1 MLLLPSRITYPR
13 SSAIF
18 PPLFMKGPAF
28 LAILRVAPP
37 AAWVRWLPVLVALC
51 LMAGIVRG
59 QEAEYP
65 LQPPDRGSPR
75 ATLVTFLA
83 AGDALAASLADE
95 YLANPTREE
104 FQHLSQLGAAAV
116 ACLDLSETPP
126 AARLKAGRA
135 AAVALYETLSR
146 LPQLAIE
153 DIPAADGMGQLGGA
167 AAKSWVIPH
176 TEITLAK
183 VEKGPQ
189 SGEFLFSP
197 TTVAHAS
204 DYFERVRPLPLN
216 RALPLENLHDVLV
229 NGGGWMIPYAW
240 VQSLPGWLQTPQA
253 GQSLWKWLAL
263 ALVLA
268 ILLLILR
275 WAYRLSRLAE
285 HERPF
290 LRALAQMALPTY
302 LLLASP
308 TIAYLALVQL
318 NLIDGVATAVGLVTT
333 AIMFLAGAWIS
344 WRLAP
349 VVAEAIIASPKIP
362 LESVDAHLIRITA
375 RLLGALGA
383 AGLLVLG
390 ADWLGIP
397 LYGIIAGLGVGG
409 LAFAL
414 AAKPSL
420 ENLIGGLNLFAD
432 KPMKVGDLCKYGAE
446 IGWIEAIGIR
456 STRIRGRD
464 RTLTSIP
471 NGMLATMPVVN
482 MSQRDQM
489 LIQSLVTVRY
499 ETSPEQLR
507 YLLVKIREMLVGH
520 PRIDPDSARARFINF
535 GASSLD
541 IEVYAYVQTR
551 DWAEFLAIREDL
563 LLRIM
568 DIVAQSGTSF
578 AFPSQTLYVARD
590 GGLDAQGALLAEAEV
605 RQWREAGS
613 LPFPNFPP
621 ERLEQMRGQVAY
633 PPPGSPGAAS
643 AA

>member
-1 MLLLPSRITYPR
+1 MLPPRVTYPR
-13 SSAIF
+13 SSPII

-28 LAILRVAPP
+28 LGILIVAPP
-37 AAWVRWLPVLVALC
+37 AAWVRWLPILMALC

-83 AGDALAASLADE
+83 AGDALAAYLADE

-104 FQHLSQLGAAAV
+104 FQHLSKLGAAAV

-146 LPQLAIE
+146 LPLPAIE
-153 DIPAADGMGQLGGA
+153 GIPAADGMSQLGGA
-167 AAKSWVIPH
+167 AANSWVIPH

-204 DYFERVRPLPLN
+204 DYFERVRPLPLT

-240 VQSLPGWLQTPQA
+240 VQSLPGWLQTPLA

-268 ILLLILR
+268 IFLLFLR

-318 NLIDGVATAVGLVTT
+318 NLIDGVAAAVGLVTT
-333 AIMFLAGAWIS
+333 AIMFLAGAWIA

-349 VVAEAIIASPKIP
+349 VVAEAMIASPKIP

-507 YLLVKIREMLVGH
+507 YLLAKIREMLVGH
-520 PRIDPDSARARFINF
+520 PRIDPDSARARFIDF

-568 DIVAQSGTSF
+568 DIVAHSGTSF
-578 AFPSQTLYVARD
+578 AFPSQTLYFARD

-605 RQWREAGS
+605 RQWREEGS

-633 PPPGSPGAAS
+633 PPPGSPGATT